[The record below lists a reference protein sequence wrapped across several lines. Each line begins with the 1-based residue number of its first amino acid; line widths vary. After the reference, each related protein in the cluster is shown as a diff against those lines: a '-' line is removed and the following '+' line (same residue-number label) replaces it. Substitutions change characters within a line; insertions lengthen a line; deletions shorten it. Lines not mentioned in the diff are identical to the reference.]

1 MVPKS
6 PEVMSSADAPNP
18 AKADKLLI
26 QYGLTAALAILSYW
40 LSLGSEHILKSTDEL
55 PYVHITRQTAAS
67 GHLLPLRSEI
77 AGVRNTKPP
86 LLFWQGIV
94 STNWGQNWTLWHLR
108 YPSVIY
114 TLLTGWLVFL
124 LGRKLSGQ
132 VTTGLLAFLVF
143 LAFFSTY
150 RYGRP
155 FLTDP
160 PIVFWLF
167 LPFFAMLYWQ
177 PASFESR
184 VLALM
189 LGIVVGLGVVYKS
202 LALAAPVLA
211 GLAWWFWHKR
221 DYHFSTFVLRD
232 AWKLAVIGCTALS
245 MFSLWF
251 IFDPEPKAIWN
262 EFVLRENLAK
272 IHTSGAGYVAKFLW
286 GGDSVWRM
294 LAAFPVN
301 AGLLA
306 FPILAL
312 FYLAYKHRSGMGEG
326 QKLLW
331 MCVLTYL
338 VAFTAPSQRSERY
351 LLPAMPA
358 LAVLTALNWDRFHRH
373 VLGASIVAAGVLIGV
388 LAYLSLCLQAGVAPA
403 RCYPLLY
410 WVGLGFTGI
419 LVLTVLFVPRM
430 VRSSV
435 LMVVFAVYLCFS
447 GFMWPLDGMIGTYSP
462 EVQQGVRGRE
472 VWVPVK
478 YNARAEG
485 YRFLLPGAD
494 IHAYNYEQGLTVDDL
509 SAKYPLFVVRLPVND
524 GERFSGKILG
534 RRLDLGSVRNL
545 TQIIETVNG
554 KMYDRLFLKELLI
567 ERAGVGGQA
576 NGPR

>member
-1 MVPKS
+1 
-6 PEVMSSADAPNP
+6 MSSADGPKP
-18 AKADKLLI
+18 ANSAKSLVH
-26 QYGLTAALAILSYW
+26 YGITAALAILAYW
-40 LSLGSEHILKSTDEL
+40 LALGSAHIPKSTDEL
-55 PYVHITRQTAAS
+55 PYVHITRLTAAS
-67 GHLLPLRSEI
+67 GQLLPLRSEI

-86 LLFWQGIV
+86 LLFWQGIA
-94 STNWGQNWTLWHLR
+94 STNWGKNWTLWRLR

-132 VTTGLLAFLVF
+132 ATTGLLAFLVF

-167 LPFFAMLYWQ
+167 LPFFVMLYWQ

-184 VLALM
+184 VVALV
-189 LGIVVGLGVVYKS
+189 LGIVVGLGVAYKS
-202 LALAAPVLA
+202 LALAAPVLT

-221 DYHFSTFVLRD
+221 EYHFSTFVLRD
-232 AWKLAVIGCTALS
+232 AWKLAVIGCIAVS
-245 MFSLWF
+245 IFGLWF
-251 IFDPEPKAIWN
+251 IFDPDPKAIWN
-262 EFVLRENLAK
+262 EFVLRENLGK
-272 IHTSGAGYVAKFLW
+272 INAYDAGYVAKFLW

-294 LAAFPVN
+294 LVAFPAN

-312 FYLAYKHRSGMGEG
+312 FHVAYKHRSSMADG

-338 VAFTAPSQRSERY
+338 VAFTVPSQRSERY

-373 VLGASIVAAGVLIGV
+373 VLGASIVAAGVLV
-388 LAYLSLCLQAGVAPA
+388 VALAYLSIGLQAGVAPA
-403 RCYPLLY
+403 RCYPFLY
-410 WVGLGFTGI
+410 WVGLGVTGG

-447 GFMWPLDGMIGTYSP
+447 GFMWPLNGIIGTYSP
-462 EVQQGVRGRE
+462 EVQQAVRGRE
-472 VWVPVK
+472 VWVPIK
-478 YNARAEG
+478 LNAREES

-494 IHAYNYEQGLTVDDL
+494 IHAYKYEQGLTADDL
-509 SAKYPLFVVRLPVND
+509 SAKYPLFVIRLPVND
-524 GERFSGKILG
+524 DEHFSGKILG
-534 RRLDLGSVRNL
+534 RRLDLGSLRSR

-567 ERAGVGGQA
+567 EAAGPGAQGEGAQ
-576 NGPR
+576 

>member
-1 MVPKS
+1 MPKG
-6 PEVMSSADAPNP
+6 PKALSSADAPSP

-26 QYGLTAALAILSYW
+26 QYGITAALAVLTYW
-40 LSLGSEHILKSTDEL
+40 LALGSDHILKSTDEL

-67 GHLLPLRSEI
+67 GQLLPLRSEI
-77 AGVRNTKPP
+77 DGVRNTKPP

-143 LAFFSTY
+143 VAFFSTY
-150 RYGRP
+150 RYGRS

-167 LPFFAMLYWQ
+167 LPFFVMLYWQ

-184 VLALM
+184 VVALV
-189 LGIVVGLGVVYKS
+189 LGIVVGLGLAYKS

-211 GLAWWFWHKR
+211 GLAWWFYHKR
-221 DYHFSTFVLRD
+221 EYHFFTCLRRD

-245 MFSLWF
+245 IFSLWF
-251 IFDPEPKAIWN
+251 IFDPDPKAIWN
-262 EFVLRENLAK
+262 EFVLRENLGK
-272 IHTSGAGYVAKFLW
+272 FDSYGAGYIAKFLW
-286 GGDSVWRM
+286 GRESVWRM
-294 LAAFPVN
+294 LVAYPLN

-312 FYLAYKHRSGMGEG
+312 FYVAYKHRSGMAEG

-331 MCVLTYL
+331 TCVLTYF
-338 VAFTAPSQRSERY
+338 VAFTLPSHRSERY

-358 LAVLTALNWDRFHRH
+358 LAVLTALNWDRLHRH
-373 VLGASIVAAGVLIGV
+373 VLGASIVAAGVLVGV
-388 LAYLSLCLQAGVAPA
+388 LAYLSLCLQATVAPA
-403 RCYPLLY
+403 RCYPFLY

-419 LVLTVLFVPRM
+419 LVFTVLFMPRM

-435 LMVVFAVYLCFS
+435 LMMVFAVYLCFF
-447 GFMWPLDGMIGTYSP
+447 GFMWPLDGIIGTYSP
-462 EVQQGVRGRE
+462 EVQVAVRGRE
-472 VWVPVK
+472 VWVPIK
-478 YNARAEG
+478 FNAREEG
-485 YRFLLPGAD
+485 YRLLLPGAD
-494 IHAYNYEQGLTVDDL
+494 IHAYNYEQGLTVEDL

-524 GERFSGKILG
+524 DERFSGRILG
-534 RRLDLGSVRNL
+534 RRLDLGSQRSL

-554 KMYDRLFLKELLI
+554 KMYDRFFLKELLI
-567 ERAGVGGQA
+567 EAAGLGGQA
-576 NGPR
+576 DGPR